1 MKQWTLTLHGPSGIL
16 STVDSGETQ
25 FVIGTQEAADVFTVT
40 GDDVAARHAWV
51 WLADERMQVEDLGG
65 GTLVNGHPITER
77 VEVEYPAS
85 VQVGSITLVV
95 EEKLVKANISSEV
108 TILERPASKSASSVS
123 TAETIVTRP
132 GAQAVVSSGAKDLS
146 EAEVLCKY
154 TLVREIARGG
164 MGQI

>member
-1 MKQWTLTLHGPSGIL
+1 MRMKQWSLTLHGPSGIL

-25 FVIGTQEAADVFTVT
+25 FVIGTEEAADVFTIA
-40 GDDVAARHAWV
+40 GEDVAARHAWL
-51 WLADERMQVEDLGG
+51 WLAGERMQVEDLGG

-95 EEKLVKANISSEV
+95 EEKVARVNISSSAV

-123 TAETIVTRP
+123 TAEI
-132 GAQAVVSSGAKDLS
+132 G
-146 EAEVLCKY
+146 
-154 TLVREIARGG
+154 
-164 MGQI
+164 

>member
-1 MKQWTLTLHGPSGIL
+1 MLMKQWTLTLHGPSGIL

-25 FVIGTQEAADVFTVT
+25 FVIGTEEAADVFTII

-95 EEKLVKANISSEV
+95 EEKLAAVDISSAV
-108 TILERPASKSASSVS
+108 SDTVSK
-123 TAETIVTRP
+123 P
-132 GAQAVVSSGAKDLS
+132 GA
-146 EAEVLCKY
+146 
-154 TLVREIARGG
+154 LVRLIKG
-164 MGQI
+164 